1 MMIMVS
7 FLAAAT
13 VAAFAVSHKNCNS
26 TRKQLCTAID
36 PPEKDDPNSH
46 QQERKGE
53 MEDEEADEIIT
64 RREQLK
70 SHKSVKEIELLH
82 NLVRELQQRNL
93 RIERKLMEL
102 CVLKEEQSYMTQ
114 LQRNLDE
121 KAMEIDMLN
130 ASIASLQAERKVL
143 MEDVKQCGL
152 VKKQL
157 DAAKKRIAEMQR
169 RMEYSGKNDV
179 KGRLLVVGEQVSRF
193 PKDEMCIRDELVEK
207 KLKGV
212 KNVELEVLKMK
223 RRNKELELEK
233 RELAVKLV
241 CAQTRITTLSSMNES
256 ETIAKAEEEVS
267 KLKHTNEGL
276 SRQVEKLQKNR
287 FDMVEQLVYQRWLY
301 TCLRFETLIHSSPS
315 PDTSKHDLS
324 PSSHTSS
331 TSLSDEI
338 TETTTIG
345 SSSSSQSN
353 KIKKSGFMQS
363 IKTWGGRRRRR
374 RRKEEEE
381 EEDMDYSSALPSKRD
396 LVRRFS
402 TSMVPVKASMLRN
415 GGESS
420 TTSSS
425 SPSSKAPSLSRVR
438 RVSFSDSVK
447 STSRDH
453 STPKSAD
460 RTSGTMAMDS
470 TQNYN
475 NVHELGGE
483 KHELE
488 ASPEVTI
495 SASPEFMKSDSNVAD
510 QVNNST
516 EISDTYAL
524 RCVVV
529 AEENKV
535 DTNVVGFVA
544 ALFFFLFILVVTRM
558 L

>member
-1 MMIMVS
+1 MRHRVAL
-7 FLAAAT
+7 FL
-13 VAAFAVSHKNCNS
+13 
-26 TRKQLCTAID
+26 
-36 PPEKDDPNSH
+36 
-46 QQERKGE
+46 
-53 MEDEEADEIIT
+53 
-64 RREQLK
+64 
-70 SHKSVKEIELLH
+70 
-82 NLVRELQQRNL
+82 LQ
-93 RIERKLMEL
+93 
-102 CVLKEEQSYMTQ
+102 
-114 LQRNLDE
+114 
-121 KAMEIDMLN
+121 
-130 ASIASLQAERKVL
+130 
-143 MEDVKQCGL
+143 
-152 VKKQL
+152 
-157 DAAKKRIAEMQR
+157 
-169 RMEYSGKNDV
+169 
-179 KGRLLVVGEQVSRF
+179 
-193 PKDEMCIRDELVEK
+193 
-207 KLKGV
+207 
-212 KNVELEVLKMK
+212 
-223 RRNKELELEK
+223 
-233 RELAVKLV
+233 
-241 CAQTRITTLSSMNES
+241 S

-267 KLKHTNEGL
+267 KLKHTNKDL
-276 SRQVEKLQKNR
+276 SRQVEELQKNR

-301 TCLRFETLIHSSPS
+301 ACLRFETLIHSSPS
-315 PDTSKHDLS
+315 SDTSKHDLS

-331 TSLSDEI
+331 ASLSDEI

-353 KIKKSGFMQS
+353 KIKKSGFMQN

-374 RRKEEEE
+374 RREE
-381 EEDMDYSSALPSKRD
+381 EEDMDYSNALPSKRD

-447 STSRDH
+447 STTRDY

-460 RTSGTMAMDS
+460 RTSGTIAMDS

-475 NVHELGGE
+475 NVHELEGE

-495 SASPEFMKSDSNVAD
+495 SASPEFMKSDSNIAD

-535 DTNVVGFVA
+535 DTNVVGFLA

>member
-1 MMIMVS
+1 MQVS

-36 PPEKDDPNSH
+36 PPEKDDSNFH
-46 QQERKGE
+46 QQEREGE
-53 MEDEEADEIIT
+53 MEDEEAAEIIT

-70 SHKSVKEIELLH
+70 SHKSVKDIELLH

-121 KAMEIDMLN
+121 KAVELDMLN
-130 ASIASLQAERKVL
+130 ATIASLQAERKVL

-157 DAAKKRIAEMQR
+157 DAAKKMIAEMQR

-267 KLKHTNEGL
+267 KLKHTNEDL

-301 TCLRFETLIHSSPS
+301 ACLRFETLIHSSPS

-324 PSSHTSS
+324 PSSHPSS
-331 TSLSDEI
+331 ASLSDEI

-353 KIKKSGFMQS
+353 KIKKSGFMQN
-363 IKTWGGRRRRR
+363 IKTWGGRRRS
-374 RRKEEEE
+374 KEEEEEE
-381 EEDMDYSSALPSKRD
+381 EEDMDYSNALPSKRD

-425 SPSSKAPSLSRVR
+425 SPSSRAPSLSRVR
-438 RVSFSDSVK
+438 RVSFRDSVK
-447 STSRDH
+447 STSRDY

-460 RTSGTMAMDS
+460 RTSGTIAMDS

-475 NVHELGGE
+475 NVHELEGE
-483 KHELE
+483 MHELE

-495 SASPEFMKSDSNVAD
+495 SASPEFMKSDSNIAY

-516 EISDTYAL
+516 EISDTDAL

-529 AEENKV
+529 AEENEV
-535 DTNVVGFVA
+535 DSSIVGFVA

>member
-1 MMIMVS
+1 MIKVS

-36 PPEKDDPNSH
+36 PPEKDDSNFH
-46 QQERKGE
+46 QQEREGE
-53 MEDEEADEIIT
+53 MEDEEAGEIIT
-64 RREQLK
+64 RRERLK
-70 SHKSVKEIELLH
+70 SHKSVKEIELLQ

-157 DAAKKRIAEMQR
+157 DAAKKMIAEMQR

-233 RELAVKLV
+233 RELAVKL
-241 CAQTRITTLSSMNES
+241 S

-301 TCLRFETLIHSSPS
+301 ACLRFETLIHSSPS

-363 IKTWGGRRRRR
+363 IKTWVGRRRRR
-374 RRKEEEE
+374 RRRKEE

-475 NVHELGGE
+475 NVHELEGE

-495 SASPEFMKSDSNVAD
+495 SASPEFMKSDSNIAD

-535 DTNVVGFVA
+535 DTNVVGFIA

>member
-1 MMIMVS
+1 MIKVS

-36 PPEKDDPNSH
+36 PPEKDDSNFH
-46 QQERKGE
+46 QQEREGE
-53 MEDEEADEIIT
+53 MEDEEAGEIIT
-64 RREQLK
+64 RRERLK
-70 SHKSVKEIELLH
+70 SHKSVKEIELLQ

-157 DAAKKRIAEMQR
+157 DAAKKMIAEMQR

-301 TCLRFETLIHSSPS
+301 ACLRFETLIHSSPS

-363 IKTWGGRRRRR
+363 IKTWVGRRRRR
-374 RRKEEEE
+374 RRRKEE

-475 NVHELGGE
+475 NVHELEGE

-495 SASPEFMKSDSNVAD
+495 SASPEFMKSDSNIAD

-535 DTNVVGFVA
+535 DTNVVGFIA

>member
-1 MMIMVS
+1 MMIQVS

-36 PPEKDDPNSH
+36 PPEKDDSNFH
-46 QQERKGE
+46 QQEREGE
-53 MEDEEADEIIT
+53 MEDEEAAEIIT

-102 CVLKEEQSYMTQ
+102 CVLKEEQSYVTQ

-121 KAMEIDMLN
+121 KAVELDMLN
-130 ASIASLQAERKVL
+130 ATIASLQAERKVL
-143 MEDVKQCGL
+143 KEDVKQCGL

-157 DAAKKRIAEMQR
+157 DTAKKMIAEMQR

-267 KLKHTNEGL
+267 KLKHTNEDL

-301 TCLRFETLIHSSPS
+301 ACLRFETLIHSSPS

-331 TSLSDEI
+331 ASLSDEI

-353 KIKKSGFMQS
+353 KIKKSGFMQN
-363 IKTWGGRRRRR
+363 IKTWGRRRRR
-374 RRKEEEE
+374 RRSKEEEEE
-381 EEDMDYSSALPSKRD
+381 EEDMDYSNALPSKRD

-425 SPSSKAPSLSRVR
+425 SPSSRAPSLSRVR

-447 STSRDH
+447 STS
-453 STPKSAD
+453 AD
-460 RTSGTMAMDS
+460 RMSGTIAMDS

-475 NVHELGGE
+475 NVHELEGE
-483 KHELE
+483 MHELE

-495 SASPEFMKSDSNVAD
+495 SASPEFMKSDSNIAY

-516 EISDTYAL
+516 EISDTDAL

-529 AEENKV
+529 AEENEV
-535 DTNVVGFVA
+535 DSSIVGFVA
-544 ALFFFLFILVVTRM
+544 ALFFFLFILAVTRM

>member
-1 MMIMVS
+1 
-7 FLAAAT
+7 
-13 VAAFAVSHKNCNS
+13 
-26 TRKQLCTAID
+26 
-36 PPEKDDPNSH
+36 
-46 QQERKGE
+46 
-53 MEDEEADEIIT
+53 
-64 RREQLK
+64 
-70 SHKSVKEIELLH
+70 
-82 NLVRELQQRNL
+82 
-93 RIERKLMEL
+93 MEL

-157 DAAKKRIAEMQR
+157 DAAKKMIAEMQR

-179 KGRLLVVGEQVSRF
+179 KGRLLVVGEQVSSF
-193 PKDEMCIRDELVEK
+193 PKDEMCIRDELVEM

-233 RELAVKLV
+233 RELAVKL
-241 CAQTRITTLSSMNES
+241 SG
-256 ETIAKAEEEVS
+256 TIAKAEEEVS

-301 TCLRFETLIHSSPS
+301 ACLRFETLIHSSPS

-374 RRKEEEE
+374 RRKEK

-396 LVRRFS
+396 LIRRFS

-420 TTSSS
+420 TTNSS

-470 TQNYN
+470 TKNYN
-475 NVHELGGE
+475 NVHELEGE

-495 SASPEFMKSDSNVAD
+495 SASPEFMKSDSNIAD

-535 DTNVVGFVA
+535 DTNVVGFIA

>member
-1 MMIMVS
+1 
-7 FLAAAT
+7 
-13 VAAFAVSHKNCNS
+13 
-26 TRKQLCTAID
+26 
-36 PPEKDDPNSH
+36 
-46 QQERKGE
+46 
-53 MEDEEADEIIT
+53 
-64 RREQLK
+64 
-70 SHKSVKEIELLH
+70 
-82 NLVRELQQRNL
+82 
-93 RIERKLMEL
+93 
-102 CVLKEEQSYMTQ
+102 MTQ

-121 KAMEIDMLN
+121 KAIEIDMLN

-157 DAAKKRIAEMQR
+157 DAEKKMIAEMQR
-169 RMEYSGKNDV
+169 RMEYSGKDDV

-331 TSLSDEI
+331 TSLRDEI

-374 RRKEEEE
+374 RRKEE

-475 NVHELGGE
+475 NVHELEGE

>member
-1 MMIMVS
+1 MIKVS

-36 PPEKDDPNSH
+36 PPEKDDPNFH
-46 QQERKGE
+46 QQEREGE
-53 MEDEEADEIIT
+53 TEDEEAGEIIT
-64 RREQLK
+64 RRERLK

-157 DAAKKRIAEMQR
+157 DAAKKMIAEMQK

-363 IKTWGGRRRRR
+363 IKTWVGRRRRR
-374 RRKEEEE
+374 KEE

-475 NVHELGGE
+475 NVHELEGE

-495 SASPEFMKSDSNVAD
+495 SASPEFMKSDSNIAD

>member
-1 MMIMVS
+1 MIKVS

-36 PPEKDDPNSH
+36 PPEKDDSNFH
-46 QQERKGE
+46 QQEREGE
-53 MEDEEADEIIT
+53 MEDEEAGEIIT
-64 RREQLK
+64 RRERLK
-70 SHKSVKEIELLH
+70 SHKSVKEIELLQ

-102 CVLKEEQSYMTQ
+102 CVLKEEQSYITQ

-157 DAAKKRIAEMQR
+157 DAAKKMIAEMQR

-233 RELAVKLV
+233 REMAVKLV

-301 TCLRFETLIHSSPS
+301 ACLRFETLIHSSPS

-363 IKTWGGRRRRR
+363 IMTWGGRRRRG
-374 RRKEEEE
+374 RRKEE

-396 LVRRFS
+396 LIRRFS

-475 NVHELGGE
+475 NVHELEGE

-495 SASPEFMKSDSNVAD
+495 SASPEFMKSDSNIAD

-535 DTNVVGFVA
+535 DTNVVGFIA

>member
-1 MMIMVS
+1 MIKVS

-36 PPEKDDPNSH
+36 PPEKDDSNFH
-46 QQERKGE
+46 QQEREGE
-53 MEDEEADEIIT
+53 MEDEEAGEIIT
-64 RREQLK
+64 RRERLK
-70 SHKSVKEIELLH
+70 SHKSVKEIELLQ

-157 DAAKKRIAEMQR
+157 DAAKKMIAEMQR

-179 KGRLLVVGEQVSRF
+179 KGRLLVVGEQVSSF

-256 ETIAKAEEEVS
+256 GTIAKAEEEVS

-301 TCLRFETLIHSSPS
+301 ACLRFETLIHSSPS

-374 RRKEEEE
+374 RRKEK

-396 LVRRFS
+396 LIRRFS

-420 TTSSS
+420 TTNSS

-470 TQNYN
+470 TKNYN
-475 NVHELGGE
+475 NVHELEGE

-495 SASPEFMKSDSNVAD
+495 SASPEFMKSDSNIAD

-535 DTNVVGFVA
+535 DTNVVGFIA